1 MIDDTG
7 VEVHVGVQLA
17 LDEVLIVKGDSLQ
30 LESDVEF
37 RIPPGNTEELAPM
50 ILAWRNRSAFMCRRY
65 LKSDDD
71 VPIAAPGIVSK
82 LLDRIPGRYALDTPL
97 FRRDVFVARYDKRL
111 GVRNHCTEDRAHMLS
126 HNVAA

>member
-1 MIDDTG
+1 MIDDAG

-71 VPIAAPGIVSK
+71 VPIAALGIVFK
-82 LLDRIPGRYALDTPL
+82 LSDRIPRRQALDTPL
-97 FRRDVFVARYDKRL
+97 FGRDALVAGYDKRL
-111 GVRNHCTEDRAHMLS
+111 GVRSHCTEDVAHMLS
-126 HNVAA
+126 QNVGA